1 MIAALDSFEGAAFPL
16 AFDRIEIW
24 APAMWSRL
32 SDEGNDALKDA
43 MRDGGL

>member
-1 MIAALDSFEGAAFPL
+1 MNG